1 MSRDPLASLPMLSA
15 EVNVDINRLDT
26 HRLTPRQMVDAATS
40 LSAYSNGGHVGVGS
54 GLLDG
59 LVDIILFLPLNEL
72 TALRAEYLPT
82 ETK

>member
-1 MSRDPLASLPMLSA
+1 MPLLSA
-15 EVNVDINRLDT
+15 EVNVDINRLAT
-26 HRLTPRQMVDAATS
+26 HRLTPRLMVDLATS
-40 LSAYSNGGHVGVGS
+40 LSAYSNGGRVGVGS

-82 ETK
+82 EIK